1 MSPRAPVLS
10 GHQMVSC
17 LSHFGYFTVSQKGS
31 HLKMRHFDGRT
42 VIIPMHRELA
52 PGTLHSILRQ
62 SGLTVDAILEWL
74 GV

>member
-17 LSHFGYFTVSQKGS
+17 LSHFGFFTVSQKGS

-42 VIIPMHRELA
+42 VIIPMH
-52 PGTLHSILRQ
+52 
-62 SGLTVDAILEWL
+62 
-74 GV
+74 